1 MYIRKKREAEA
12 IMIEKYKIQIKGTRP
27 LLMHSCNS
35 MLEENNRT
43 TRSKEYDP
51 KVEAEKALYKDG
63 DGGII
68 VPSFCVL
75 SCLKEAAKNY
85 QIPGKGKRTFKNYI
99 FAGVQIEPGNI
110 SLISDNWVI
119 DLKTVV
125 VNRSRIVRAR
135 PRFDNWILEFT
146 IEIVDPIITPDNIKQ
161 IIIDAGK
168 YNGLLD
174 FRPLYGLFELVNFK
188 PIEEEREKVDAHP

>member
-1 MYIRKKREAEA
+1 MSET
-12 IMIEKYKIQIKGTRP
+12 YKLQIKGTRP

-35 MLEENNRT
+35 MLEENSGTT

-51 KVEAEKALYKDG
+51 KIESEKALYKDR

-85 QIPGKGKRTFKNYI
+85 QIPGKGKKTFKNYI
-99 FAGVQIEPGNI
+99 FAGVKIEPNDI
-110 SLISDNWVI
+110 PLISDNGWKI

-135 PRFDNWILEFT
+135 PRFDNWSLEFT
-146 IEIVDPIITPDNIKQ
+146 IELADPIITPDNIKQ
-161 IIIDAGK
+161 IIIDAGR

-174 FRPLYGLFELVNFK
+174 FRPLYGLFELVSFK
-188 PIEEEREKVDAHP
+188 PIEEGVNTHL

>member
-1 MYIRKKREAEA
+1 MDKKEKEIYKVGIR
-12 IMIEKYKIQIKGTRP
+12 GTRP

-35 MLEENNRT
+35 MLEENNKT

-51 KVEAEKALYKDG
+51 QIEAEKALYKDG
-63 DGGII
+63 SGGII

-99 FAGVQIEPGNI
+99 FAGVQIEPNNI
-110 SLISDNWVI
+110 PMISDNGWEI

-125 VNRSRIVRAR
+125 INRSRIVRAR
-135 PRFDNWILEFT
+135 PRFDNWSLEFT
-146 IEIVDPIITPDNIKQ
+146 IELVDPIITPDNIKQ

-174 FRPLYGLFELVNFK
+174 FRPLFGLFELVNFE
-188 PIEEEREKVDAHP
+188 PIEEEREERVKAHQ

>member
-1 MYIRKKREAEA
+1 MGEKEREIYKVEIR
-12 IMIEKYKIQIKGTRP
+12 GTRP

-35 MLEENNRT
+35 MLEENNKTT
-43 TRSKEYDP
+43 TRSKEYGP
-51 KVEAEKALYKDG
+51 EAEAEKALYRDG

-99 FAGVQIEPGNI
+99 FAGVQIEPNNI
-110 SLISDNWVI
+110 PLISDNGWEI

-125 VNRSRIVRAR
+125 ISRSRIVRSR
-135 PRFDNWILEFT
+135 PRFDNWSLEFT
-146 IEIVDPIITPDNIKQ
+146 AELIDPIITPDNIKQ
-161 IIIDAGK
+161 IIRDAGK

-174 FRPLYGLFELVNFK
+174 FRPLYGLFELVTFK
-188 PIEEEREKVDAHP
+188 KEGENGERRDLPNKT